1 MKENLEKILIDADT
15 IKKKV
20 QEVGVRLS
28 EDYKDKNP
36 IAICILKGSVIF
48 FADLIREIKVPIEID
63 FIKASSYGKRTVS
76 SGKVEMS
83 GDLSIDV
90 KGRSVLLV
98 EDIVDSGNTLKFFT
112 EFFKEKGASEV
123 KICTLLDKPDR
134 RVVDL
139 DVDYTCFEIPDEF
152 VVGYGLDF
160 AQQYR
165 NMPEIGVLK
174 EACYR

>member
-1 MKENLEKILIDADT
+1 MKSHLKEILIDAPT
-15 IKKKV
+15 IKAKV
-20 QEVGVRLS
+20 EEVGARLS

-63 FIKASSYGKRTVS
+63 FLKASSYGKRTES
-76 SGKVEMS
+76 SGKVEMA

-90 KGRSVLLV
+90 QGRSILLV

-112 EFFKEKGASEV
+112 EFFKEKGAAEV

-134 RVVDL
+134 RTVDL
-139 DVDYTCFEIPDEF
+139 TVDYTCFEIPDEF
-152 VVGYGLDF
+152 VVGYGLDYD
-160 AQQYR
+160 QQFR

-174 EACYR
+174 EEYYM

>member
-1 MKENLEKILIDADT
+1 MKENIKEILIDAET
-15 IKKKV
+15 IQAKV
-20 QEVGVRLS
+20 AEIGARLS

-48 FADLIREIKVPIEID
+48 FADLIREIKVPVEID
-63 FIKASSYGKRTVS
+63 FIKASSYGRGTES
-76 SGKVEMS
+76 SGKVEMA

-90 KGRSVLLV
+90 AGRSILLV

-123 KICTLLDKPDR
+123 KICTLLDKPER

-139 DVDYTCFEIPDEF
+139 EADYTCFEIPDEF
-152 VVGYGLDF
+152 VVGYGLDY

-165 NMPEIGVLK
+165 NMPEIGILK
-174 EACYR
+174 ESCYM